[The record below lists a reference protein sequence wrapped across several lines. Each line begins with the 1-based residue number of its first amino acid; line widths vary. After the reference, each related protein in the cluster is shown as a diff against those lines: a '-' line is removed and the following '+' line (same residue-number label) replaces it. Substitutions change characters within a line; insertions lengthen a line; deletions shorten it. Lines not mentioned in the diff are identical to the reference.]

1 MKRKLLDIYNKL
13 HKEFGP
19 MHWWPADS
27 AFEVIIGAILT
38 QNTSW
43 KNVEKAIANLKKTG
57 ALTPSAMAG
66 LKKKK
71 LAALIK
77 PAGYY
82 NIKAERIRNFLDF
95 LEEGYK
101 GSLKRLFK
109 EPTGSLRRKLLEVN
123 GIGPETAVSILLYS
137 ALRPVFVVD
146 AYTKRIFSR
155 HKLISPSADYEEVQR
170 VFTANLPRETRLFNE
185 YHALIV
191 NLGKDYCRKRPLCGS
206 CPLGK
211 ETVIASA
218 AKWREAI

>member
-95 LEEGYK
+95 WRKICLEY
-101 GSLKRLFK
+101 L
-109 EPTGSLRRKLLEVN
+109 
-123 GIGPETAVSILLYS
+123 
-137 ALRPVFVVD
+137 
-146 AYTKRIFSR
+146 RIFVSN
-155 HKLISPSADYEEVQR
+155 SCC
-170 VFTANLPRETRLFNE
+170 ANFINVLL
-185 YHALIV
+185 HIL
-191 NLGKDYCRKRPLCGS
+191 K
-206 CPLGK
+206 
-211 ETVIASA
+211 
-218 AKWREAI
+218 

>member
-1 MKRKLLDIYNKL
+1 MVTNKKLLDIYNKL

-43 KNVEKAIANLKKTG
+43 KNVERAVANLKKAK
-57 ALTPSAMAG
+57 ALTPPAMAG

-82 NIKAERIRNFLDF
+82 NVKAGRIRNFLDF
-95 LEEGYK
+95 LMKEYS
-101 GSLKRLFK
+101 GSLKGLFK
-109 EPTGSLRRKLLEVN
+109 EPTGTLRKKLLEVN
-123 GIGPETAVSILLYS
+123 GIGPETADSILLYS

-155 HKLISPSADYEEVQR
+155 HKIISPSAGYEEVQR
-170 VFTANLPRETRLFNE
+170 FFTANLPRKAWLFNE

-191 NLGKDYCRKRPLCGS
+191 NLGKDYCRKKPLCKS

-211 ETVIASA
+211 SLSF
-218 AKWREAI
+218 